1 MMKHAGLKFCWGGT
15 VYVGLE
21 VLFRRRSHGS
31 MFFAGGM
38 VVLLLNQFR
47 KSLQRLGPLR
57 RALAGT
63 GIITAVE
70 LVTGLIWNRDHRI
83 WDYRQIPMNYRGQI
97 CLPFSLLWAPLSLAA
112 LHLTDQA

>member
-1 MMKHAGLKFCWGGT
+1 MKKRGLEFAWGGAL
-15 VYVGLE
+15 YVGLE

-31 MFFAGGM
+31 MFLAGGT

-47 KSLQRLGPLR
+47 ESLRRLGPVLCS
-57 RALAGT
+57 LAGA

-70 LVTGLIWNRDHRI
+70 LVTGLIWNRDHRV
-83 WDYRQIPMNYRGQI
+83 WDYRHLPLNYRGQI

-112 LHLTDQA
+112 LHLTE